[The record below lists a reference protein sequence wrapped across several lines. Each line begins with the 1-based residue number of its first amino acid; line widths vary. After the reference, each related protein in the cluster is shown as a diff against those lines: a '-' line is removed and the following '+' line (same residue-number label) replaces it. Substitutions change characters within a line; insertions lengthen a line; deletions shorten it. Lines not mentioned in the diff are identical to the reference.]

1 MGCLSSALTKDQI
14 NAATISFTT
23 ITLLLFLGFLPEV
36 LNITSP
42 AIRELFSY
50 ISVIQHMQDFSK
62 GIIDSR
68 VIVWYGSMTVLMLFV
83 TLQVFQFRK
92 WKA

>member
-1 MGCLSSALTKDQI
+1 MGCLASALTKDQI

-23 ITLLLFLGFLPEV
+23 ITLLLFVGFLPEV
-36 LNITSP
+36 MNITAP
-42 AIRELFSY
+42 AIKDMFSY
-50 ISVIQHMQDFSK
+50 ISTIQHMQDFSK

-68 VIVWYGSMTVLMLFV
+68 AIVWYLSMTALVLFF
-83 TLQVFQFRK
+83 TLQVFQYRK